1 MFNKLKE
8 LFEKDISIGKSKKK
22 APEPKKQKVQGAENE
37 KAAQARAKKTI
48 RMIEKVPEFTS
59 VLSRALS
66 EKDDADPNDR
76 SVIYIPEHLKKDY
89 IILLKKQVDPTRKP
103 ELIIICSTEK
113 SATSNSDKNF
123 FHLRNLCTQKGFQR
137 VHKLYAAQTIIALLY
152 EKYAKVNKS
161 RSTLDKDG
169 YQKRFDGMLVES
181 IELGVSDIHIET
193 RRDAAVVR
201 YRVNGSLQHADDWEV
216 KYAREM
222 ATVIYQVIAAEKDTT
237 FIESQ
242 QQSAIIDQ
250 VLSNGMR
257 VRVRLNTMPAYPD
270 GFDVVMRLLVM
281 GKSSG
286 DLTLTMLGYSDEQQ
300 ATIRAS
306 ISKPVGCTII
316 SGTTGSGKS
325 TSLSTMI
332 TSRINENMNPE
343 TKSCS
348 IKVITVEDPPE
359 YEIQHATQTPVV
371 RSKAKDG
378 ENPFSDAIKAA
389 MRSDPDILMV
399 GEVRDGDS
407 AELLVGAVQSGH
419 QAFTTVHAPS
429 AIGIVSRL
437 RSLGISNDVLG
448 SNEFIAGLIYQA
460 LVPVLCDKCCR
471 TADEFESEI
480 EPHDIGSIELME
492 RLRQICSPEELS
504 VIRFKG
510 NKKCPH
516 CTGGIKSRTVVAETI
531 MPDDYMFECFSKS
544 QEPKAWKHYKENGGK
559 FALDHGVD
567 KMKTGI
573 CDPRD
578 VEHKLGRVNN
588 ILESSDD
595 FAQKLHKKELAE
607 LAEMEERIEH
617 EDSSITTYVGFDSKL
632 FSDEDNKKN
641 NNNVEIIDF
650 SSDED

>member
-1 MFNKLKE
+1 MFNKIKE
-8 LFEKDISIGKSKKK
+8 LFEKDISLGKKK
-22 APEPKKQKVQGAENE
+22 PKTQEAKKPKAKTLENE
-37 KAAQARAKKTI
+37 KTAQVRAKKTI
-48 RMIEKVPEFTS
+48 RMIEKVPEFVS
-59 VLSRALS
+59 VLSRPVS
-66 EKDDADPNDR
+66 EKSDTDPNDR
-76 SVIYIPEHLKKDY
+76 SVIYIPDNLKKDY

-103 ELIIICSTEK
+103 ELMIICSTEK
-113 SATSNSDKNF
+113 SINLNSDKNF
-123 FHLRNLCTQKGFQR
+123 FHLRTLCTQKGFQKI
-137 VHKLYAAQTIIALLY
+137 HKLYAAQTIIALLY
-152 EKYAKVNKS
+152 DKYAKSEKS

-169 YQKRFDGMLVES
+169 YQKRFDAMLVES

-286 DLTLTMLGYSDEQQ
+286 DLTLTMLGYSEEQQ
-300 ATIRAS
+300 STIRAS

-332 TSRINENMNPE
+332 TSRINENINPE

-359 YEIQHATQTPVV
+359 YEIKHATQTPVV
-371 RSKAKDG
+371 RSKAKEG
-378 ENPFSDAIKAA
+378 ENPFSEAIKAA

-460 LVPVLCDKCCR
+460 LVPVLCTECHRTVEQFEAEIDK
-471 TADEFESEI
+471 
-480 EPHDIGSIELME
+480 HDIANIELMQ
-492 RLRQICSPEELS
+492 RLRQVCSEEELKQ
-504 VIRFKG
+504 IRFKG
-510 NKKCPH
+510 TDKCPH
-516 CTGGIKSRTVVAETI
+516 CSGGIKSRTVVAETI
-531 MPDDYMFECFSKS
+531 MPDEYMFECFSKS
-544 QEPKAWKHYKENGGK
+544 EEPRAWKHYKENGGK
-559 FALDHGVD
+559 FALDHGVE
-567 KMKTGI
+567 KMKMGI

-578 VEHKLGRVNN
+578 VEHKLGRINN
-588 ILESSDD
+588 ILENSED
-595 FAQKLHKKELAE
+595 FANKVHQKELKE
-607 LAEMEERIEH
+607 LKDIEEKIEQ
-617 EDSSITTYVGFDSKL
+617 EDNGNTQYIGFDSKL
-632 FSDEDNKKN
+632 FSDENEKKAD
-641 NNNVEIIDF
+641 NVETLVF
-650 SSDED
+650 GKDED